1 MIVWTSCIISMRS
14 DQTSR
19 KSLCQV
25 TWYAEG
31 TSFIKDGIRY
41 EGAAV
46 TTEEAVIWAEALPP
60 ETLSQK
66 PKLLAL
72 TKALQLEKG
81 KDLISIPIAGMSLL
95 QYMWQEVG
103 VVDCRKKDYCKQ
115 IRDFRP
121 FRGHMTAPKT

>member
-1 MIVWTSCIISMRS
+1 MSSMIVWTSCIISMRS

-25 TWYAEG
+25 TWCAEG

-60 ETLSQK
+60 GASLQK
-66 PKLLAL
+66 AKLLAL

-81 KDLISIPIAGMSLL
+81 ERLNIYTDSWYEFATIHVAGS
-95 QYMWQEVG
+95 G
-103 VVDCRKKDYCKQ
+103 GC
-115 IRDFRP
+115 
-121 FRGHMTAPKT
+121 

>member
-1 MIVWTSCIISMRS
+1 MRS

-46 TTEEAVIWAEALPP
+46 IWAEALPP
-60 ETLSQK
+60 GTSSQK
-66 PKLLAL
+66 AKLLAL